1 MADVGAVSI
10 TATGVIPSTSAALD
24 VQTIAAGNTI
34 TAGMALCQIAD
45 GTVGKCDA
53 DAASPINAF
62 YGLAMT
68 GGSAGQKCVIAR
80 SDAGGLN
87 LGATVAVGLPIF
99 ASSFTAGGL
108 TTNFTDLASG
118 SLVTAIGMGVNTAA
132 INLHPITSIS
142 GTKA

>member
-1 MADVGAVSI
+1 MADVGAITI
-10 TATGVIPSTSAALD
+10 TATAVIPSSSAALD
-24 VQTIAAGNTI
+24 VQTIATGNTI

-53 DAASPINAF
+53 DAASPVNAF
-62 YGLAMT
+62 YGLACT

-80 SDAGGLN
+80 SDAGGLAI
-87 LGATVAVGLPIF
+87 GATVAVGQPIF
-99 ASSFTAGGL
+99 VSSFTPGGL

-118 SLVTAIGMGVNTAA
+118 SLVTAIGMPVNTTA
-132 INLHPITSIS
+132 INLHAVTSIS